1 MNKSKIVKN
10 AAVLISPLLSFAVL
24 LVPYSWANQAFI
36 VDWFG
41 CGCPKVDELG
51 NIIHRDFNANDFSA
65 LFWLFITLCVTV
77 ASVFLSKKF
86 PKEKNS
92 HKAAQ
97 KTFYRQS
104 KRILLQLTSVKDRTQ
119 ATKTTKRPNIGKG
132 AFYIFLCKMLAQTV

>member
-51 NIIHRDFNANDFSA
+51 NIIHPDFNANVLAVYYAVCNSCF
-65 LFWLFITLCVTV
+65 CV
-77 ASVFLSKKF
+77 
-86 PKEKNS
+86 PIKEIS
-92 HKAAQ
+92 E
-97 KTFYRQS
+97 R
-104 KRILLQLTSVKDRTQ
+104 KD
-119 ATKTTKRPNIGKG
+119 
-132 AFYIFLCKMLAQTV
+132 MV

>member
-51 NIIHRDFNANDFSA
+51 NIIHPDFNANDFTA
-65 LFWLFITLCVTV
+65 LFWLFSQMLPRRGGGSCWQRNPKIL
-77 ASVFLSKKF
+77 FLR
-86 PKEKNS
+86 
-92 HKAAQ
+92 A
-97 KTFYRQS
+97 
-104 KRILLQLTSVKDRTQ
+104 
-119 ATKTTKRPNIGKG
+119 G
-132 AFYIFLCKMLAQTV
+132 AVHR